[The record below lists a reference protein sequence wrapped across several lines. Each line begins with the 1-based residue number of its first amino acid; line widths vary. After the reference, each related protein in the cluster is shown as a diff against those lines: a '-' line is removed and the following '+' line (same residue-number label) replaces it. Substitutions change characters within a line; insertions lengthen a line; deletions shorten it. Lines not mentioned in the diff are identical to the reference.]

1 MKRDF
6 LELSYDGDD
15 KLYVPV
21 DQLDMVQKYIGGEG
35 KTTKINKL
43 GGNEWSKAKA
53 KVKKS
58 KMKYED

>member
-1 MKRDF
+1 
-6 LELSYDGDD
+6 
-15 KLYVPV
+15 
-21 DQLDMVQKYIGGEG
+21 MVQKYIGGEG

-58 KMKYED
+58 INEIAEDLVKPMLPGL